1 MLKKLG
7 NTKIDN
13 EDRVLINSMIRSV
26 NEIIKWLETGRNPY
40 FEQGID
46 VNRIYDIV
54 NLSNMD
60 VLPDLEDYLTEER
73 EPLEIEKEHVLIL
86 RKIASSLSER
96 EWECFVLHNAIGMS
110 MSAIAEEL
118 DISKSTVQ
126 THIKRAREKIEE
138 LKK

>member
-1 MLKKLG
+1 MRKLLLEYRKSRAGLEDMLVKLG
-7 NTKIDN
+7 NTEIEN
-13 EDRVLINSMIRSV
+13 EDRKLINSMIRSV

-60 VLPDLEDYLTEER
+60 VLPDLENYLISER

-86 RKIASSLSER
+86 RKIASSIYER
-96 EWECFVLHNAIGMS
+96 EWECFDLHKAIGMR
-110 MSAIAEEL
+110 MRAIAEKL
-118 DISKSTVQ
+118 SI
-126 THIKRAREKIEE
+126 
-138 LKK
+138 